1 MGSYRQTLLDDLTTL
16 VTFLACEARVHS
28 NHLMTSSCS
37 LLFKD
42 VEECAPTG
50 IHDAFS
56 EGMVLY
62 HVENLKLLNS
72 NHLVLPGVLFCRFE
86 MEITALPRNLEMGLR
101 RATSSLATSM
111 TALLAS
117 AHRSLLASQ
126 GFLRG
131 AIVAR
136 VLDGMALAI
145 RQEGLQPYINA
156 DIRML
161 TDALEMFR
169 TRFRFADDE
178 GVPMSIR
185 TQDQVDRFR
194 RTLNG
199 PMPRDLEE
207 MPDLLGHDEVFLL
220 LMQIRI
226 FAVLAQLDGMPAVR
240 LLETGEAYI
249 RDAQL
254 LGGKKAFEG
263 LGESIRKHLDS
274 CGRNMCAVSPESRFQ
289 VILAWE
295 GAFFLILS
303 LDGLK
308 HLVRDDARLFQ
319 ALHEQMALW
328 LIHEQAILKC
338 SHASILLQPMRNVKW
353 IVPPAGRRQFTHLAK
368 ASGPLAA

>member
-1 MGSYRQTLLDDLTTL
+1 MVTPLLASTH
-16 VTFLACEARVHS
+16 LALFASQGLLRRAIEARV
-28 NHLMTSSCS
+28 
-37 LLFKD
+37 
-42 VEECAPTG
+42 
-50 IHDAFS
+50 
-56 EGMVLY
+56 LY
-62 HVENLKLLNS
+62 
-72 NHLVLPGVLFCRFE
+72 GV
-86 MEITALPRNLEMGLR
+86 AL
-101 RATSSLATSM
+101 T
-111 TALLAS
+111 
-117 AHRSLLASQ
+117 
-126 GFLRG
+126 
-131 AIVAR
+131 
-136 VLDGMALAI
+136 I
-145 RQEGLQPYINA
+145 RQEGLEANVNA
-156 DIRML
+156 DVRML
-161 TDALEMFR
+161 TRRGKVFR
-169 TRFRFADDE
+169 LGFSFADDE
-178 GVPMSIR
+178 GIPMPIR
-185 TQDQVDRFR
+185 TQDQMDRFR
-194 RTLNG
+194 RTFNG
-199 PMPRDLEE
+199 PMQLDFEE